1 MHILELTRSLRAKRI
16 SKGKWRAVCPIHGGR
31 HSGPLSI
38 TDMGMGNIRLHCFG
52 GCDQKDVLDA
62 LGLKWADLRPDT
74 RIDPEVI
81 RQIQVVEARR
91 EAERQERT
99 RLLQLAKERT
109 DYWHR
114 QVEILGKALYVSPQP
129 DKVRKDFNY
138 AVDME
143 RRCQKIWETL

>member
-1 MHILELTRSLRAKRI
+1 
-16 SKGKWRAVCPIHGGR
+16 
-31 HSGPLSI
+31 
-38 TDMGMGNIRLHCFG
+38 MGAGNIRLHCFA

-62 LGLKWADLRPDT
+62 LGLKWADLRPDA

-81 RQIQVVEARR
+81 WQIQAVEARR

-99 RLLQLAKERT
+99 RLLLMAKERT

-114 QVEILGKALYVSPQP
+114 QVEILGKALYVYPQP

-138 AVDME
+138 AVSME